1 MMSAEDEKKSV
12 YYDMV
17 FAITVAVA
25 FVAQLLPVTYLMKI
39 CKLSHNL
46 K

>member
-12 YYDMV
+12 YYDML

-25 FVAQLLPVTYLMKI
+25 FVAIVTASS
-39 CKLSHNL
+39 CNL
-46 K
+46 FDENL